1 MEAGGGAKKHLR
13 GASVASLIPISALGF
28 FATKPAG
35 NGSASLYTK
44 KILCFY
50 INLHLAF
57 AILFLCH
64 DYHCLCVVVVG
75 RKVKA
80 SVDFCRRKA
89 VL

>member
-44 KILCFY
+44 KYFVFI
-50 INLHLAF
+50 
-57 AILFLCH
+57 
-64 DYHCLCVVVVG
+64 
-75 RKVKA
+75 
-80 SVDFCRRKA
+80 
-89 VL
+89 